1 MCPFPRETIQHVVR
15 VWVWEAARLQLTPEQ
30 YMKLLDAAGTEQE
43 QALLWFRAST
53 QAAAT
58 RAQSSRGGSVVGED
72 VDSGCCLNG
81 RPTGRC

>member
-1 MCPFPRETIQHVVR
+1 MQCVVR

-30 YMKLLDAAGTEQE
+30 DMKLLDAAGTEQE
-43 QALLWFRAST
+43 QALLWFPAGT

-58 RAQSSRGGSVVGED
+58 RAQRPRGGSAAGED
-72 VDSGCCLNG
+72 ADSGCCPNG